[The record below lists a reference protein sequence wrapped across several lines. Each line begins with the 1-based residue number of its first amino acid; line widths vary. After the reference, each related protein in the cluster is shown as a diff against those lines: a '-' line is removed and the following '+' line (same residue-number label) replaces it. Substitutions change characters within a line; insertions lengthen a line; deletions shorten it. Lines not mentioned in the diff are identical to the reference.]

1 MAGIQGIRKS
11 LDGIVVR
18 FIVGIIIIAFV
29 GSIGW
34 SVFFSSSDVN
44 IVAVVDQ
51 QEIDINDLNY
61 EMRAQDYYFQERF
74 KDQEFTLD
82 KETLQKVSIESLIR
96 KASILNFIKE
106 SSLIITDNFAYHEL
120 AKDDSFLEEGRFSLT
135 KFEAIVRSQGFIPAT
150 YLKRIK
156 EDIALGFWRKG
167 IADGAFVTDKEIKE
181 NLRLAEQTR
190 DIDFIRLN
198 LDDILVKT
206 SATDLGIKNFYD
218 NNTKLFLTNKLVEV
232 RYIDLSALSLQNNI
246 KIEEQDIEDEYASYL
261 EDFDGAIRKTI
272 SHLMINVDDDT
283 SQEEAMS
290 LLVEIGERVKA
301 GEKFLDLV
309 KVYSEDEGTKDTG
322 GELGT
327 TDGSVFPP
335 EFEKALEEMTEGQ
348 ISKPIKLEDSLHL
361 LMLTK
366 IQKPT
371 PDTYKNKR
379 ETILSNLKEDLSN
392 TEFVELLDQASDLTF
407 SLNDLDSVSK
417 ELALP
422 IKSTPY
428 FSQGDAPSDLNQIK
442 ILDLLFKNEEFQN
455 NPGLEILEL
464 EDGHAIIL
472 SLENY
477 QSEKIKS
484 FNQVEQEAKNLYKL
498 QLAQLE
504 ADQLA
509 SNVIEKLNQGLDLS
523 TIAKDNGIELEN
535 YKSLSRNT
543 SLLSSSVILDI
554 FNLSRSN
561 LNNAFGASSLDNGDV
576 IIYKLNAI
584 NEKESEITKEDV
596 ESFKGFINEERK
608 ISEQTELQLAS
619 QESRKIVR
627 KY

>member
-1 MAGIQGIRKS
+1 
-11 LDGIVVR
+11 
-18 FIVGIIIIAFV
+18 
-29 GSIGW
+29 
-34 SVFFSSSDVN
+34 
-44 IVAVVDQ
+44 
-51 QEIDINDLNY
+51 
-61 EMRAQDYYFQERF
+61 
-74 KDQEFTLD
+74 
-82 KETLQKVSIESLIR
+82 
-96 KASILNFIKE
+96 
-106 SSLIITDNFAYHEL
+106 
-120 AKDDSFLEEGRFSLT
+120 
-135 KFEAIVRSQGFIPAT
+135 
-150 YLKRIK
+150 
-156 EDIALGFWRKG
+156 
-167 IADGAFVTDKEIKE
+167 
-181 NLRLAEQTR
+181 
-190 DIDFIRLN
+190 
-198 LDDILVKT
+198 
-206 SATDLGIKNFYD
+206 
-218 NNTKLFLTNKLVEV
+218 
-232 RYIDLSALSLQNNI
+232 
-246 KIEEQDIEDEYASYL
+246 
-261 EDFDGAIRKTI
+261 
-272 SHLMINVDDDT
+272 MINVDDDT

-309 KVYSEDEGTKDTG
+309 KEYSEDEGTKDTG

-348 ISKPIKLEDSLHL
+348 ISKHIKLEDSLHL

>member
-11 LDGIVVR
+11 LDGIIVR

-44 IVAVVDQ
+44 VVAIVDQ

-74 KDQEFTLD
+74 KDQEFTID
-82 KETLQKVSIESLIR
+82 EETLQKVSIESLIR
-96 KASILNFIKE
+96 KASILNFMKK

-120 AKDDSFLEEGRFSLT
+120 AKDDSFLEEGKFSIT

-156 EDIALGFWRKG
+156 EDIALGFWREG
-167 IADGAFVTDKEIKE
+167 IGGGAFVTDKEIKE

-198 LDDILVKT
+198 LDGILIKT
-206 SATDLGIKNFYD
+206 SATDAGIKNFYE
-218 NNTKLFLTNKLVEV
+218 NNTKLFLTKKLVEV
-232 RYIDLSALSLQNNI
+232 RYIDLSALSLQNKI
-246 KIEEQDIEDEYASYL
+246 KIEEQDVEDEYASYL
-261 EDFDGAIRKTI
+261 ESFDSAIRKTI
-272 SHLMINVDDDT
+272 SHLMINVDDGT

-290 LLVEIGERVKA
+290 LLVDIGVKIKS
-301 GEKFLDLV
+301 GQNFIDLV
-309 KVYSEDEGTKDTG
+309 KEYSEDEGTKDTG

-366 IQKPT
+366 IQKPI
-371 PDTYKNKR
+371 PDTYNNKR
-379 ETILSNLKEDLSN
+379 EIILSNLKEDLSN

-407 SLNDLDSVSK
+407 SLNDLDSISK

-422 IKSTPY
+422 IKSAPY
-428 FSQGDAPSDLNQIK
+428 FSQGDAPNDLNQIK
-442 ILDLLFKNEEFQN
+442 ILDLLFRNEEFHS

-477 QSEKIKS
+477 QPEKIKS
-484 FNQVEQEAKNLYKL
+484 FNEVEQEAKGLYKS

-523 TIAKDNGIELEN
+523 IIAKDNGIELEN
-535 YKSLSRNT
+535 YKSLSRNS

-561 LNNAFGASSLDNGDV
+561 LDNAFGASSLDNGDV

-584 NEKESEITKEDV
+584 NEKESEITKEDI

-608 ISEQTELQLAS
+608 ISELTELQLAS
-619 QESRKIVR
+619 QEPRKIVR